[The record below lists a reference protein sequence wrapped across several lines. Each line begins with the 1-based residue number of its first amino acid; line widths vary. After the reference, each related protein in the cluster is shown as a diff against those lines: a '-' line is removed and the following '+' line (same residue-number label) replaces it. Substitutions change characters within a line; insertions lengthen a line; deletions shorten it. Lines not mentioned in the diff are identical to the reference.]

1 MTQTP
6 KSPAEPDVALPS
18 DDDAPLTAEQQRART
33 EGANRN
39 LALLLV
45 GGAVLMLAAV
55 FGVVLV
61 VTAYG

>member
-6 KSPAEPDVALPS
+6 DPDDNAVPS
-18 DDDAPLTAEQQRART
+18 DEDAPLTAEQQRART

-39 LALLLV
+39 LALLLI

>member
-1 MTQTP
+1 MTKTP
-6 KSPAEPDVALPS
+6 VPDDTTATD
-18 DDDAPLTAEQQRART
+18 DDDAPLTADEQRART

-39 LALLLV
+39 LALLLI